1 MKQGFSEIVF
11 IMDRSGSM
19 SGLEKDTIGSF
30 NSTIEK
36 QKKEPGTACVSTVL
50 FDNYTE
56 ILHDRVDISQ
66 IEPMTEKQYCVRGST
81 ALIDAIG
88 GAIHHIGNIHK
99 YAKDEDRPEKTVF
112 IIITDGYENASTHYS
127 ADRVRQMVERQK
139 KKYGWEFLF
148 FGANID
154 AVETARHFGISK
166 DRTAN
171 FYNDE
176 RGIRILCRV
185 QEEMLHRIR
194 CSESIPE
201 DWNAELEEDLRSR
214 TR

>member
-11 IMDRSGSM
+11 IMDRSGSI

-166 DRTAN
+166 ERAAN
-171 FYNDE
+171 FCNDE
-176 RGIRILCRV
+176 RGIRIRGRV